1 MLKIVCMTFLS
12 AGPFMKLSLKDC
24 DESPRLVYAVV
35 VVVVNNIVIVDY
47 TILYQHPNVNPVT

>member
-1 MLKIVCMTFLS
+1 MWAPWVEK
-12 AGPFMKLSLKDC
+12 FMKLSLKDC
-24 DESPRLVYAVV
+24 DESPRLVYVIAVV